1 MHIKNPSIFGGF
13 LMYARNIKQKLTTVV
28 SYLPKIHDLTVY
40 I

>member
-28 SYLPKIHDLTVY
+28 SCLPKIHDLTVY